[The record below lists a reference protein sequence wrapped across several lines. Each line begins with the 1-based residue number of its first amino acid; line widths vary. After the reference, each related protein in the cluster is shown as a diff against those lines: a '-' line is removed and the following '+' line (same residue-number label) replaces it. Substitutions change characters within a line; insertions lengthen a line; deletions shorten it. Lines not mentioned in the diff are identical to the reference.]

1 MNLIY
6 GIEIKSSKGVEGDYK
21 FVHFCENQIEI
32 RSKYEK
38 SYVLEHEIL
47 EKKLSGNLGSFIYP
61 YDAIMCLSDNTK
73 ISKSIFKEIMKNA
86 NTKITKYETQN
97 LIFDVPNASFEE
109 PEEDEE
115 DDDVESD
122 GEVESAE
129 EDIWEEEEDEE
140 ISEDND
146 DAVEF

>member
-1 MNLIY
+1 MF
-6 GIEIKSSKGVEGDYK
+6 ERQ
-21 FVHFCENQIEI
+21 HQNQQ
-32 RSKYEK
+32 KYFQRNYE
-38 SYVLEHEIL
+38 
-47 EKKLSGNLGSFIYP
+47 
-61 YDAIMCLSDNTK
+61 
-73 ISKSIFKEIMKNA
+73 NA